1 MLKKNESSSDKRYPM
16 PSSSIFLKSEPSP
29 CPLRETFSQINI
41 EEDITKKKER
51 ETTEG
56 FSIDIKKLISRS
68 NLGATE
74 FDIVARNARKR
85 VYRSFDD

>member
-1 MLKKNESSSDKRYPM
+1 MLKKNELSSDKRYPT
-16 PSSSIFLKSEPSP
+16 PSSCIFLNKENEPSP
-29 CPLRETFSQINI
+29 HPLRETFSQINI
-41 EEDITKKKER
+41 EEDITKKKKR
-51 ETTEG
+51 EG

>member
-1 MLKKNESSSDKRYPM
+1 M

-41 EEDITKKKER
+41 EEDITKKKKR
-51 ETTEG
+51 EG

>member
-41 EEDITKKKER
+41 EEDITKKKKR
-51 ETTEG
+51 EG

-74 FDIVARNARKR
+74 FDIVARNGRKR

>member
-41 EEDITKKKER
+41 EEDITKKKKR
-51 ETTEG
+51 EG